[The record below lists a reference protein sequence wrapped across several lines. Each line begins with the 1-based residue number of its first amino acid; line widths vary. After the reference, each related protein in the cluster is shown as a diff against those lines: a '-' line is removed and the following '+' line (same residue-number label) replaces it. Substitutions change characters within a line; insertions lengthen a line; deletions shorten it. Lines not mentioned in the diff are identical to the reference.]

1 MHKANFKFIT
11 LFLLLLLLLLQK
23 IIKKLKILKY
33 LRLQDI
39 IQKSNK
45 FLKLMNFFS
54 EKFS

>member
-45 FLKLMNFFS
+45 FLKLMDFFS